1 MNPDLLE
8 HLERVLEELFVKEK
22 MVELLNDE
30 IFSLQERKEKIL
42 AELEKALMEGKEE
55 PHKKKIQVGR
65 VYLLIPHR
73 LASGKYMIE
82 LRRSSE

>member
-1 MNPDLLE
+1 MNPDLLDR
-8 HLERVLEELFVKEK
+8 LEIVLRTISIKEK

-30 IFSLQERKEKIL
+30 LFLLRQEKEQIL
-42 AELEKALMEGKEE
+42 AELERALMEGKEE
-55 PHKKKIQVGR
+55 PHRRKIQIGEI
-65 VYLLIPHR
+65 YLLIPHL

>member
-1 MNPDLLE
+1 MNSELLE
-8 HLERVLEELFVKEK
+8 ILEQILEELSVKEK
-22 MVELLNDE
+22 MVELLNEE
-30 IFSLQERKEKIL
+30 IHSLHDRKEQIL

-55 PHKKKIQVGR
+55 PLRRKIQIGR
-65 VYLLIPHR
+65 IYLLIPHR